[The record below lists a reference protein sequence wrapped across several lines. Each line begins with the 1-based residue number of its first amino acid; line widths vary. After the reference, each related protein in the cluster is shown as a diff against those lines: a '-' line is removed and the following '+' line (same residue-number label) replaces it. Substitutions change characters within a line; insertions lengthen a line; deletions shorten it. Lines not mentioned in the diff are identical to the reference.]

1 MKKRKKTYIL
11 IPVEFCKDEADRE
24 RDYEKSCLAGSAPR
38 GIAADGQ
45 DRGISTTPGSLN
57 LNAHAR
63 DSVVYPNLLEGME
76 VLKRCTGQKRPT
88 LRQRPLKI

>member
-1 MKKRKKTYIL
+1 MRQT
-11 IPVEFCKDEADRE
+11 ERE

-45 DRGISTTPGSLN
+45 DRAISTTPGSLN

-76 VLKRCTGQKRPT
+76 VLKRYAGQKRPT
-88 LRQRPLKI
+88 LRQRTLKI